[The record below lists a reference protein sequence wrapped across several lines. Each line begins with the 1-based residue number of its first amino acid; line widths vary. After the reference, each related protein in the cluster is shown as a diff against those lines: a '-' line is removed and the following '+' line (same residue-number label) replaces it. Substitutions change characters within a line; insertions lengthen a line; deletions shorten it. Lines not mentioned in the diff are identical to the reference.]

1 MNYLEFNMQ
10 QSEALMNVLRRAMA
24 EEIGMPC
31 VMGTVYA
38 AREFFESGGWISA
51 ASGTGECQG
60 PAHAEDESNH
70 SEKMEQVAS
79 NPTGSTILKSS
90 SAKRIE
96 ECNEQGLEIAYGM
109 LGQMHSDDVGVVNG
123 EKAASETSVGKGG
136 SWKYTIGAC
145 YHYLLLGTCVI
156 FALANVVSIVL
167 MSPCR
172 QVSLVNHLRENQ
184 RFSMQQLPSPVNEE
198 EEAAEVSIVTET
210 ATAIQFLMV
219 LPWLLIHLQQS
230 ILT

>member
-1 MNYLEFNMQ
+1 
-10 QSEALMNVLRRAMA
+10 MNVLRRAMA

-38 AREFFESGGWISA
+38 AKEFFESGGWISA
-51 ASGTGECQG
+51 AYGTGECQG

-70 SEKMEQVAS
+70 SETMEQVLA

-123 EKAASETSVGKGG
+123 EKAASETTVGKGG

-145 YHYLLLGTCVI
+145 DLNRFLGTCVI
-156 FALANVVSIVL
+156 FALANVE
-167 MSPCR
+167 C
-172 QVSLVNHLRENQ
+172 HLANRS
-184 RFSMQQLPSPVNEE
+184 R
-198 EEAAEVSIVTET
+198 
-210 ATAIQFLMV
+210 
-219 LPWLLIHLQQS
+219 W
-230 ILT
+230 